1 MENLLLKRAQKIN
14 GAFVY
19 LVMFG
24 KKVIEERISYNNYIA
39 ATVFLKRNGEY
50 ETIFHSKSKKV
61 SKSKEIGQKLG
72 LVCCE

>member
-1 MENLLLKRAQKIN
+1 
-14 GAFVY
+14 
-19 LVMFG
+19 MFG